1 MRTAPTARC
10 LFAHGNDELRPAA
23 AAAAAAAA
31 AGGGGAGGAAG
42 GADGGGAKGD
52 GVRKW
57 GAGEGAREGS
67 AVRAH
72 YSELN

>member
-1 MRTAPTARC
+1 MRGNRVVTGGNTAGRC

-23 AAAAAAAA
+23 AAAAV
-31 AGGGGAGGAAG
+31 GRT
-42 GADGGGAKGD
+42 DGGGAKGEC
-52 GVRKW
+52 VRKW